1 MLKLY
6 DRSFSLMTLSY
17 LRCKENG
24 PFDFF
29 LPSPSLSIT
38 SSAHLILRLLAGSPR
53 SLSVPDGLIPGC
65 CGSGAASV

>member
-6 DRSFSLMTLSY
+6 DRSFLLITLVH
-17 LRCKENG
+17 LRCKENE

-38 SSAHLILRLLAGSPR
+38 SSAHLILRLFADSPR
-53 SLSVPDGLIPGC
+53 SLSVPDGMIPGC
-65 CGSGAASV
+65 CGGGAASV